1 MLRVSYFFLSLA
13 SVFAAVATAASA
25 DALQGEQLARRWCA
39 SCHVVA
45 ADQAQGNTQA
55 PTFSEIA
62 KANTVDA
69 AHVALFLLAPHPRMP
84 DMNLSRSEAADL
96 AAYIAS
102 QKR

>member
-1 MLRVSYFFLSLA
+1 MLRLFCFALSF
-13 SVFAAVATAASA
+13 SCVFAGVASTASA
-25 DALQGEQLARRWCA
+25 DAIQGEQIARRWCA
-39 SCHVVA
+39 SCHVVSR
-45 ADQAQGNTQA
+45 DQAQGNTQA

-69 AHVALFLLAPHPRMP
+69 AHIALFLLAPHPRMP

-96 AAYIAS
+96 AAYIAL